1 MPVLRG
7 RAASYIAVVS
17 AEKAAWTPRLVVS
30 RPVGDRTG
38 RVEAVEVG
46 VVHVVSRRR
55 RVRATLGS
63 VLLAEIARDPAA
75 APRVGDRVRLRS
87 WADGPVTV
95 EKVLA
100 RPVPPTE
107 MPPTQ
112 MPPGDLLG

>member
-1 MPVLRG
+1 MPVPAG
-7 RAASYIAVVS
+7 PPASYIASVS

-38 RVEAVEVG
+38 RVVAVEVG

-63 VLLAEIARDPAA
+63 TLLGEMARDPAA
-75 APRVGDRVRLRS
+75 TPRVGDRVQLRS

-95 EKVLA
+95 ERVLA
-100 RPVPPTE
+100 RAVPPTE
-107 MPPTQ
+107 PPR